1 MSEPVTGLNILKAS
15 YGTGT
20 VNTDV
25 TDEVSKM
32 VTPDGTLSFTVGA
45 QALGIL
51 DPAPGVQ
58 KTLQISISI
67 NGGKP
72 TLLQHEDGDEVAVNA
87 PTIEEKPEE
96 QYLIIQGPF
105 YFLIAVCA
113 VYFGLSFYYLG
124 AEGLTKPGEKAGL
137 SIVGIFLGLMIF
149 TTVVL
154 HALADPRAGIFGL
167 PFTIIGSLTGT
178 IFLMFALLCYDPNFF
193 NFSYL
198 HKAAKT
204 VEAVAETVKIEEAA
218 EILKSSP
225 ENDI

>member
-1 MSEPVTGLNILKAS
+1 MSSEPPAPGLKILKAS

-20 VNTDV
+20 TNTDV
-25 TDEVSKM
+25 TDEVTKM
-32 VTPDGTLSFTVGA
+32 VTSDGTLSFTVGA

-51 DPAPGVQ
+51 DPAPGVK
-58 KTLQISISI
+58 KTLQISFSI

-72 TLLQHEDGDEVAVNA
+72 TLLQHDDGDEVGINA
-87 PTIEEKPEE
+87 PTPKKPKE
-96 QYLIIQGPF
+96 QNLIIEAPF

-124 AEGLTKPGEKAGL
+124 SNGLTKVGEVPGI

-149 TTVVL
+149 TTVAL
-154 HALADPRAGIFGL
+154 HALAEPTAGLLGL
-167 PFTIIGSLTGT
+167 PFTVAGSLTG
-178 IFLMFALLCYDPNFF
+178 ILFMVFALLCYDPNFF

-198 HKAAKT
+198 HKV
-204 VEAVAETVKIEEAA
+204 VEAPVTEL
-218 EILKSSP
+218 LKNSP